1 MKDYLR
7 NGVASRSE
15 IANDIENGT
24 LGKEDIEK
32 LINRDDVVDSFIGS
46 SYPNKVGRDQW
57 TEKYLDKLVLA
68 AIAEN
73 FNEDYMYYLY
83 DVAKY
88 VRDSKKKKKGYIK
101 ILTAVVGKVR
111 IILVIVVIA
120 LIVMAIRKCLT
131 GR

>member
-88 VRDSKKKKKGYIK
+88 VRDSKKKGYIK